1 MDPSN
6 DFFSCS
12 SIFFLVFV
20 FSLLLLLC
28 NPPEHGIQPM
38 FFTFQENMYIYIFI
52 SLYRVL
58 SKREREINKNQSTEK
73 DHCSDTENK
82 VRTLNYKQPP
92 LSLSLFW
99 VCLYILKYWFFKI
112 KKKKVLQIVT
122 FTFSFFVILFFFFF
136 FNFDSTLENKIDW
149 LGLVERVAGPLLNF

>member
-1 MDPSN
+1 MESN
-6 DFFSCS
+6 PC
-12 SIFFLVFV
+12 FLLFKKI
-20 FSLLLLLC
+20 C
-28 NPPEHGIQPM
+28 
-38 FFTFQENMYIYIFI
+38 IYIFI

-82 VRTLNYKQPP
+82 VRTFNYKQPP
-92 LSLSLFW
+92 LSLSLSLFW

-122 FTFSFFVILFFFFF
+122 FTFSFFVIFFFFF
-136 FNFDSTLENKIDW
+136 FFLNFDSTLENKIDW

>member
-1 MDPSN
+1 MESN
-6 DFFSCS
+6 PC
-12 SIFFLVFV
+12 FLLFKKI
-20 FSLLLLLC
+20 C
-28 NPPEHGIQPM
+28 
-38 FFTFQENMYIYIFI
+38 IYIFI

-92 LSLSLFW
+92 LSLSLSLFW

-122 FTFSFFVILFFFFF
+122 FTFSFFVIFFFFF
-136 FNFDSTLENKIDW
+136 FFKFWFHTRKQDRL
-149 LGLVERVAGPLLNF
+149 AGIGGKSGRTTFEFLKLWACRGYTT